1 MKLPAALKKP
11 DLMLKHF
18 DYIVLTVSDIKASVV
33 FYTRVLQMRAH
44 SFGDGRKAVC
54 FGMQKINLCVA
65 GQEPRN
71 NATTGSGDLCLI
83 TTWTPNRLPDHLR
96 TQCVEVLEYPV
107 AKSGA
112 LGPIIS
118 IYFNDPDEN
127 LIEVVVTKG
136 MPREHGKMY
145 FTN

>member
-1 MKLPAALKKP
+1 MIER
-11 DLMLKHF
+11 F
-18 DYIVLTVSDIKASVV
+18 DHIVLTVSDIEASVA

-96 TQCVEVLEYPV
+96 TQCVEVLEYPA

-118 IYFNDPDEN
+118 IYFNDPDEPA
-127 LIEVVVTKG
+127 
-136 MPREHGKMY
+136 MQMCRELNARVALNNY
-145 FTN
+145 QDAARVCL